1 MILLYKYFMS
11 HIYYKIYVHLIWT
24 TKNKEPII
32 DQKIEEFL
40 KKYLPQ
46 KIKNLRCEQLALNMT
61 NDHLHL
67 LVRLTPSISIS
78 NFVNRIKGASSHEIN
93 LNFPNNDF
101 YWQNGYGVLSL
112 GGKAI
117 SFVKKYIDN
126 QKEHHKKDSIIS
138 TMECSEV

>member
-1 MILLYKYFMS
+1 MS